1 MNEEQMWKNFYE
13 KLQELKTNPPTEH
26 ESRLQDEDGG
36 FFEKFGS
43 LLRQKS
49 HIEENSLKTNLAPF
63 AVESENETEAHEEW
77 QVIKEEES
85 PTSSREEL
93 DCAAV
98 QSLELKRDLSIE
110 EVKERKE
117 EFFEKSV
124 GMNKLHCKEDFLKID
139 STPFAEESE
148 SESNDEWEIVNA
160 EGPTR
165 NEEQSLRMIA
175 EVIKIRKQEF
185 TMKSLDIGV
194 SFRQYFF
201 TAYLSH
207 K

>member
-1 MNEEQMWKNFYE
+1 MDEEQMWKNFYE

-63 AVESENETEAHEEW
+63 ALESENENEAHEEW
-77 QVIKEEES
+77 QIVTEEEES

-98 QSLELKRDLSIE
+98 QSLELKRDLNIE
-110 EVKERKE
+110 EAKERKE

-124 GMNKLHCKEDFLKID
+124 GMNKEDFWKID
-139 STPFAEESE
+139 SKPFAEESE
-148 SESNDEWEIVNA
+148 SESNDEWELVNA
-160 EGPTR
+160 EEPTR

-185 TMKSLDIGV
+185 TTKSLDIGKQTF
-194 SFRQYFF
+194 FRGFRR
-201 TAYLSH
+201 
-207 K
+207 